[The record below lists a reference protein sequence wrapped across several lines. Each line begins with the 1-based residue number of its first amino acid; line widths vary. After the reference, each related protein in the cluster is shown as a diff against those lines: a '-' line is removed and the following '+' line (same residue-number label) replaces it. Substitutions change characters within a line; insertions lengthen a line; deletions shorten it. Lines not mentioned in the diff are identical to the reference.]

1 VFSRRLFDFLS
12 PNIRLFPT
20 EGTNCGF
27 SVVFST
33 AADFITAKVYE
44 AASPTYVGNVL
55 HIEAEK
61 SPAPD
66 FYHLLAL
73 ADSEEVECL
82 SH

>member
-1 VFSRRLFDFLS
+1 MTSAG
-12 PNIRLFPT
+12 
-20 EGTNCGF
+20 GTNCGF

-33 AADFITAKVYE
+33 AADFITAKVYK
-44 AASPTYVGNVL
+44 ATSPTYVGNVL

-73 ADSEEVECL
+73 AASEEVCP
-82 SH
+82 